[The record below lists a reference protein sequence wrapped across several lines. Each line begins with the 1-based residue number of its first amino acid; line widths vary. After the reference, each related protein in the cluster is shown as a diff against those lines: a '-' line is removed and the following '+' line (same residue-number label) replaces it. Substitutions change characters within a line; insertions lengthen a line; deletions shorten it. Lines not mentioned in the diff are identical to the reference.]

1 MFKVASKGPTSLGR
15 ILHAANATSPGL
27 LAATS
32 LLTIYA
38 CAGLTR
44 HFVAYC
50 FKPVTGLNVS
60 RTFTSA
66 TAATASPGTGRVIC
80 RSVCSREAAECAY
93 ILRVYLHT
101 CQQKQILPASFGGH
115 PEQFPADS
123 HSRVSNSQEVGSESD
138 LTPLLETEGWF
149 AIGKSKRRPACACSN
164 PLGGGSQRMG
174 ARRPIDA
181 DAQLPCKRSEEEAKR
196 PFGSSAAFESRAWM
210 SRNDQ

>member
-1 MFKVASKGPTSLGR
+1 MSLPRAARQFVKLLPIAFVPGRHFVHAARCSLSPTFFDAALDAKTMFKVASKGPTSLGR
-15 ILHAANATSPGL
+15 ILYAANATSPGL

-80 RSVCSREAAECAY
+80 RSVCSREAAECVC

-123 HSRVSNSQEVGSESD
+123 HS
-138 LTPLLETEGWF
+138 
-149 AIGKSKRRPACACSN
+149 
-164 PLGGGSQRMG
+164 
-174 ARRPIDA
+174 
-181 DAQLPCKRSEEEAKR
+181 
-196 PFGSSAAFESRAWM
+196 
-210 SRNDQ
+210 